1 MTCSLEH
8 RAKYRI
14 PIICYFKYYSRIK
27 TKLNNTNNN
36 VVKNYINKEDE
47 VVFIVR
53 TANSVKSW
61 RISENKQIGLKTF
74 YDTYVATLCRTSVE
88 NEEIYV
94 SASTR
99 SNKFLNYELKV
110 QTLND
115 SRTMLRPGKPEK
127 NVRLSPRHQ
136 QLFQFTFV
144 DGDDDTYLLKV
155 NSTDSNPYCSLVSV
169 QPLDNCNHE
178 VISYI

>member
-1 MTCSLEH
+1 MTCDLEH

-14 PIICYFKYYSRIK
+14 LIICYFKYYSRIK

-53 TANSVKSW
+53 TANSVKNW

-74 YDTYVATLCRTSVE
+74 YDTYKATLCRTSVE

-99 SNKFLNYELKV
+99 SNKFLKYELTV

-115 SRTMLRPGKPEK
+115 SRIMLRPGKPEK